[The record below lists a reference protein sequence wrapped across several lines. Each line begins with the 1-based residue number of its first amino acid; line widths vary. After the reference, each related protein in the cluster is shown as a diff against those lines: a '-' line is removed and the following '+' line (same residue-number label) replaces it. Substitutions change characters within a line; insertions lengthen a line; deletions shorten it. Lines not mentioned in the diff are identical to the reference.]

1 MKRRRRNLLYGL
13 VMITV
18 VVTLLLYHTGK
29 QGKEFRLSQG
39 EVVWNTR
46 EELKLLSEVENKI
59 FRAATGT
66 VEMIP
71 VSTNASGYESICPQM
86 QAPEE
91 RQEPAGEQDT
101 AVKKVYLTFD
111 DGPSR
116 QTEKVLDILRQYQIK
131 ASFFVV
137 SANLTETGTAAL
149 KRAATEGH
157 IIGMH
162 SDTHDYKKIYAS
174 VEALLKDY
182 EKVYDMICET
192 TGITPQFYRFP
203 GGSYNAM
210 GRECIKKAIPE
221 MERRGFVYFDWNVTA
236 EDAVGTP
243 TASSIKKNIFKNL
256 EQTDA
261 PVILMHD
268 GPCNSLTVEVLPEI
282 IAELQRRGYVF
293 DTIDHREQCY
303 FNW

>member
-1 MKRRRRNLLYGL
+1 MKRRRERWLYGL
-13 VMITV
+13 VMAV
-18 VVTLLLYHTGK
+18 VVLTFLWYHTGK
-29 QGKEFRLSQG
+29 QEKELRLSQR
-39 EVVWNTR
+39 EVIWNTV

-59 FRAATGT
+59 GRAAVGMADT
-66 VEMIP
+66 IP
-71 VSTNASGYESICPQM
+71 VSTNASGYEGICPQM
-86 QAPEE
+86 KAPEE
-91 RQEPAGEQDT
+91 REKPEEELEKT
-101 AVKKVYLTFD
+101 EKKVYLTFD

-116 QTEKVLDILRQYQIK
+116 QTEKVLDILEKYQIK

-137 SANLTETGTAAL
+137 SGNLTESGTESL
-149 KRAATEGH
+149 KRAAAEGH

-182 EKVYDMICET
+182 EKVYDMIRET
-192 TGITPQFYRFP
+192 TGVTPQFYRFP
-203 GGSYNAM
+203 GGSYNSI
-210 GRECIKKAIPE
+210 GRACIKKAIPE

-268 GPCNSLTVEVLPEI
+268 GPCNSLTVEVLPGI
-282 IAELQRRGYVF
+282 IEELQKRGYVF
-293 DTIDHREQCY
+293 DTIDHRKQCY

>member
-1 MKRRRRNLLYGL
+1 MYGL
-13 VMITV
+13 VMAAV
-18 VVTLLLYHTGK
+18 VLAFLLYHTRK
-29 QGKEFRLSQG
+29 QEKELRLSQG
-39 EVVWNTR
+39 EVVWNTK

-59 FRAATGT
+59 FQAASGT

-71 VSTNASGYESICPQM
+71 VSTNANGYEAICPQM
-86 QAPEE
+86 QAPKEIKPSTE
-91 RQEPAGEQDT
+91 GQNDAE
-101 AVKKVYLTFD
+101 KKVYLTFD

-116 QTEKVLDILRQYQIK
+116 QTEKVLDILKQYQIK

-137 SANLTETGTAAL
+137 SGNLTESGTVAL
-149 KRAATEGH
+149 KRAAAEGH

-162 SDTHDYKKIYAS
+162 SDTHEYKKIYAS

-182 EKVYDMICET
+182 EKVYDMIRET
-192 TGITPQFYRFP
+192 TGITPKFYRFP
-203 GGSYNAM
+203 GGSYNSI

-256 EQTDA
+256 EQTEA

-268 GPCNSLTVEVLPEI
+268 GTCNSLTVEVLPEI

>member
-1 MKRRRRNLLYGL
+1 MKHRMRSVCYGL
-13 VMITV
+13 AMMAAVLA
-18 VVTLLLYHTGK
+18 LLLYHTGK
-29 QGKEFRLSQG
+29 QEKEVQLSQ
-39 EVVWNTR
+39 EELVWNTK
-46 EELKLLSEVENKI
+46 EELKLLSEIENRI
-59 FRAATGT
+59 DRAAAGMSET
-66 VEMIP
+66 IP

-86 QAPEE
+86 RAPEE
-91 RQEPAGEQDT
+91 RDT
-101 AVKKVYLTFD
+101 AVKEPDAAEKTVYLTFD

-116 QTEKVLDILRQYQIK
+116 QTEKVLDILEQYQVK

-137 SANLTETGTAAL
+137 SGNLTESGAEAL
-149 KRAATEGH
+149 KRAAAEGH

-162 SDTHDYKKIYAS
+162 SDTHEYKKIYAS

-182 EKVYDMICET
+182 EKVYDMIRET
-192 TGITPQFYRFP
+192 TGITPLFYRFP
-203 GGSYNAM
+203 GGSYNSV

-221 MERRGFVYFDWNVTA
+221 MERRGFIYFDWNVTA

-256 EQTDA
+256 EQTEA

-282 IAELQRRGYVF
+282 IEELKKRGYVF